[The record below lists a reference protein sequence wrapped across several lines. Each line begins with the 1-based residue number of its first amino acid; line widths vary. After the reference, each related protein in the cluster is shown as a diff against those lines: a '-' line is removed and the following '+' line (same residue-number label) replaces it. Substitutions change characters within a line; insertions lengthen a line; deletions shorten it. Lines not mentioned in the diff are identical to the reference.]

1 MARYTFIDLFAGIG
15 GFHLAMHSLG
25 VECVFASEIDKYA
38 RKTYEDNFH
47 LVSPTIFENGMF
59 AGDITRVEA
68 TDIPDHDILCAGFP
82 CQPFSQAGLKAG
94 FNETRGTLFF
104 DIARIID
111 AKKPRVFFLENVSG
125 IVSHNNGATIQTIK
139 GTIADLGYSFYG
151 KVMRGTDFN
160 LPQPRPRFYM
170 VGFKDT
176 TAKFEFPTP
185 IPLTKTMDDIFGGN
199 VNRKIGYTLRVGG
212 RGSGVGDRRNWD
224 TYIVNGESRR
234 LGIKEGLMMQGFPS
248 DFRFSSS
255 NTQSFKQIGN
265 SVAVPV
271 ITAIG
276 EQIIKSLDSQ

>member
-1 MARYTFIDLFAGIG
+1 
-15 GFHLAMHSLG
+15 
-25 VECVFASEIDKYA
+25 
-38 RKTYEDNFH
+38 
-47 LVSPTIFENGMF
+47 
-59 AGDITRVEA
+59 
-68 TDIPDHDILCAGFP
+68 
-82 CQPFSQAGLKAG
+82 
-94 FNETRGTLFF
+94 
-104 DIARIID
+104 
-111 AKKPRVFFLENVSG
+111 
-125 IVSHNNGATIQTIK
+125 
-139 GTIADLGYSFYG
+139 
-151 KVMRGTDFN
+151 
-160 LPQPRPRFYM
+160 M

-176 TAKFEFPTP
+176 TTKFEFPTP

-199 VNRKIGYTLRVGG
+199 VSRKVGYTLRVGG